1 MLVRL
6 LVKDVLKVVFQALVE
21 ESLGLNADS
30 QDVFIA

>member
-21 ESLGLNADS
+21 ESLRLDADS
-30 QDVFIA
+30 